1 MKVYKV
7 QVTIKSIEGECP
19 QEFKVGQS
27 WLIDGKTPA
36 GMCMGAYNSISP
48 AVRVFRFGG
57 EHPWDED
64 KDVTYISCPDP
75 KNRVIYEL
83 KRLREEN

>member
-19 QEFKVGQS
+19 QGLQVGQS

-36 GMCMGAYNSISP
+36 GMCMAAYNSISP
-48 AVRVFRFGG
+48 TLRLFRFGG
-57 EHPWDED
+57 EYPWDKD
-64 KDVTYISCPDP
+64 KDITYLSCPDP
-75 KNRVIYEL
+75 DNKIIYEIR
-83 KRLREEN
+83 RLRED